1 MWITLWIL
9 WIFGGITCYKNDI
22 TIKLS
27 TNGAEKEPKQY
38 WIGQYNVDKGG
49 RKYVGI

>member
-1 MWITLWIL
+1 MDNSVDFVDFWRHTLL
-9 WIFGGITCYKNDI
+9 KNDI

-27 TNGAEKEPKQY
+27 TNPTEKGSKQY